1 MRKTKAKT
9 LFISI
14 AAIGLFLL
22 NVSPALPEKIIIHS
36 ADQFNFARTLMKK
49 GNYSRAIGEFERFIH
64 FFPNDSYVKKARL
77 LIGMCYLK
85 SRRHEAARE
94 TFSKIIM
101 SKQAD
106 PLTGKALFLTGESYY
121 QQGISKEAEHYLR
134 LVIKRYTDPDLKN
147 AALYRLGW
155 ARMKANKWGDA
166 SEIFRQVENESPLYA
181 SSRQLAEESL
191 KGSELPEKNPAYAG
205 VLAAIVPGLGHA
217 YVSRYRDATVAFIV
231 NGLFIWAAAES
242 FDHDQPVLGG
252 ILTFLELGWYSG
264 NIYSAINATHKHN
277 RKVRKVFRDSLKDR
291 LDLNLFTGRRGQVAL
306 ALTFH
311 F

>member
-1 MRKTKAKT
+1 MRKTKTKT

-14 AAIGLFLL
+14 AVIGLFLS
-22 NVSPALPEKIIIHS
+22 NVSLALAEQIIIHS
-36 ADQFNFARTLMKK
+36 ADQFNYARTLMKK
-49 GNYSRAIGEFERFIH
+49 GEYSRAIGEFERFIH

-85 SRRHEAARE
+85 SRHHEAARE
-94 TFSKIIM
+94 IFSKIIM
-101 SKQAD
+101 SEQSD
-106 PLTGKALFLTGESYY
+106 SLTGKALFLIGESYY
-121 QQGISKEAEHYLR
+121 QQGISKEAEHYFR
-134 LVIKRYTDPDLKN
+134 QIIERYSDPDLKN

-155 ARMKANKWGDA
+155 ARMKANKWREA
-166 SEIFRQVENESPLYA
+166 SEVFRQVENESTLFE

-205 VLAAIVPGLGHA
+205 VLAAIVPGLGHV
-217 YVSRYRDATVAFIV
+217 YVSRYRDATVAFLV
-231 NGLFIWAAAES
+231 NGLFIWAAVES
-242 FDHDQPVLGG
+242 FNNDQPVLGG

-264 NIYSAINATHKHN
+264 NIYSAINATQKHN
-277 RKVRKVFRDSLKDR
+277 RKVQKDFRNRLKDR
-291 LDLNLFTGRRGQVAL
+291 LDLNLLTGKRGQVAL

>member
-14 AAIGLFLL
+14 AAISLFLL
-22 NVSPALPEKIIIHS
+22 NISPALPEQIIIHS

-49 GNYSRAIGEFERFIH
+49 GDYSRAIGEFERFIH

-121 QQGISKEAEHYLR
+121 QQGISKEAEHYFR
-134 LVIKRYTDPDLKN
+134 QVIERYSDPDLKN

-155 ARMKANKWGDA
+155 ASMKANKWTDA
-166 SEIFRQVENESPLYA
+166 SEIFRQVENESPLYEN
-181 SSRQLAEESL
+181 SQQLAEQSL

-205 VLAAIVPGLGHA
+205 IMAAIVPGLGHA
-217 YVSRYRDATVAFIV
+217 YVSRYKDATVAFLV
-231 NGLFIWAAAES
+231 NGLFIWAAIQS
-242 FDHDQPVLGG
+242 FHKDQAVLGG
-252 ILTFLELGWYSG
+252 ILTFLEVGWYSG
-264 NIYSAINATHKHN
+264 NIYSAVNTAHKYN
-277 RKVRKVFRDSLKDR
+277 KKVQNDFRDGLEDR
-291 LDLNLFTGRRGQVAL
+291 LDLGLFTAGRGRIGL
-306 ALTFH
+306 WLTFH